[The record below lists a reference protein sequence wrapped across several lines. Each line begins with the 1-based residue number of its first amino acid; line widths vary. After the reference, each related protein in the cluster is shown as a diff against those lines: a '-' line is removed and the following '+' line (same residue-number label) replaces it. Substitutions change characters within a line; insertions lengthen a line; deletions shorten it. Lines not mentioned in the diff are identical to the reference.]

1 VVKYS
6 RFRFLFIVL
15 LVCLAAVAHVAL
27 SVPKDV
33 QAAVSPTTPARTS
46 RPSVTTGLYAQAA
59 RALRQN
65 NLQEA
70 RQLLGELAE
79 SHPKEASRVQLVQ
92 GLYASEA
99 GDPGLAQE
107 LLAASP
113 AGEAA
118 GDNHELEDWRLM
130 LLAESSLANGDSGAA
145 DIAVGALDRLL
156 ASCPDSSLRPQA
168 YLQAARLAREEG
180 DERRTLSLIQDAR
193 KEGVSGKTAVE
204 LENLAWKIGRE
215 TDDDQV
221 SREAGRRLL
230 AEAPLTAGALGVADT
245 FRAMDGDLDWNRI
258 LSAGQVKQRARS
270 FLSVERLSAALD
282 TLDNMPEAQRD
293 VEWHLLR
300 ARVLIESGKPQ
311 DALSALDSAPARSRE
326 DRASIEW
333 ERAVAT
339 ARLARKGDRRSLLE
353 SSHGHLA
360 EAVRLGGETQLSRDT
375 LEDLYDDF
383 LDAGLIPQAVDV
395 LKTLRRV
402 DPGDSTGARDLW
414 ERGWSAYRRNDS
426 NGFETAVTLWA
437 DLAEVYPEH
446 GDAQRGRYWEAR
458 ALEKLGRPGQA
469 RRIYSEMIASSD
481 TSDFYGR
488 RAVVRLGETPV
499 SSEFSEI
506 QLAQASEAK
515 FPSDPR
521 LERAKLLTDLGLDEL
536 ARREMELVEDE
547 ANPRDLLALRALVL
561 GREGK
566 RRESIAL
573 LREAFPALGGPQQST
588 VPEEILRAYYPLDY
602 QDTIVAAARA
612 NGLPPSL
619 VAGIIRQESA
629 FDPRATSPVGAR
641 GLMQLMPPT
650 AKEMASRLDVR
661 SPRNGL
667 YDPEYS
673 IELGA
678 AYVKQLLRMFDG
690 NVELAL
696 AGYNGGPN
704 RILRL
709 WNEAGPS
716 AELDDFV
723 ENLGLEESR
732 DYVKRIL
739 VLADSYRQLY
749 PEAG

>member
-1 VVKYS
+1 VVNYS
-6 RFRFLFIVL
+6 RFRFLVVVL
-15 LVCLAAVAHVAL
+15 LVCIAAVAHVAL

-33 QAAVSPTTPARTS
+33 QAADSLTTPARTS
-46 RPSVTTGLYAQAA
+46 RPSVATSLYAQAA
-59 RALRQN
+59 RALRQR

-70 RQLLGELAE
+70 RQLLQDVAKN
-79 SHPKEASRVQLVQ
+79 HPREAARVQLVE
-92 GLYASEA
+92 GLYASES

-107 LLAASP
+107 LLATTP
-113 AGEAA
+113 D
-118 GDNHELEDWRLM
+118 GDDDHMLEDWRLM
-130 LLAESSLANGDSGAA
+130 LLAESSLANDDTDAA
-145 DIAVGALDRLL
+145 ITALEHLL

-193 KEGVSGKTAVE
+193 REGVSGKAAVE

-215 TDDDQV
+215 IDDDQV

-245 FRAMDGDLDWNRI
+245 FRALDGDLNWNHI

-270 FLSVERLSAALD
+270 FLSLERLSAALD
-282 TLDNMPEAQRD
+282 TLDNMPQAQRD

-300 ARVLIESGKPQ
+300 ARALIQSGKPQ
-311 DALSALDSAPARSRE
+311 DALSALDGAPARSRE
-326 DRASIEW
+326 DRAGVEW

-339 ARLARKGDRRSLLE
+339 AGLASGVAAGDHRALLE
-353 SSHGHLA
+353 SSHEHLA
-360 EAVRLGGETQLSRDT
+360 QAVRLGGETQLSSDT

-395 LKTLRRV
+395 LKTLRRL

-414 ERGWSAYRRNDS
+414 ERGWSAYRRND
-426 NGFETAVTLWA
+426 FERAVTLWA

-446 GDAQRGRYWEAR
+446 GDAQRGRYWQAR
-458 ALEKLGRPGQA
+458 ALEQLGRPGQA

-499 SSEFSEI
+499 SSEI
-506 QLAQASEAK
+506 QLAKASESQ

-536 ARREMELVEDE
+536 ARREMELVEDD
-547 ANPRDLLALRALVL
+547 ANPRDLLALRAIVL

-588 VPEEILRAYYPLDY
+588 VPEEILRAYYPMDY
-602 QDTIVAAARA
+602 QETIVAAARA

-650 AKEMASRLDVR
+650 AKEMASRLDAR
-661 SPRNGL
+661 FPEDGL
-667 YDPEYS
+667 YDPEFS
-673 IELGA
+673 IELGS

-709 WNEAGPS
+709 WNEAGP
-716 AELDDFV
+716 APELDAFV

>member
-1 VVKYS
+1 MKYS
-6 RFRFLFIVL
+6 RFRLSIVVL
-15 LVCLAAVAHVAL
+15 LVCLAAIVHVAL

-33 QAAVSPTTPARTS
+33 QAAVSLTTSARTS
-46 RPSVTTGLYAQAA
+46 RSSVATGLYAQAA
-59 RALRQN
+59 RALRHR

-70 RQLLGELAE
+70 RQLLEQVAE
-79 SHPKEASRVQLVQ
+79 ENPKEAARVELVA
-92 GLYASEA
+92 GLYAAEFGEA
-99 GDPGLAQE
+99 GLAQE
-107 LLAASP
+107 LLAEASGP
-113 AGEAA
+113 
-118 GDNHELEDWRLM
+118 DHELEDWRLM
-130 LLAESSLANGDSGAA
+130 LLAESSLENDDTDAA
-145 DIAVGALDRLL
+145 VAALDHLL
-156 ASCPDSSLRPQA
+156 ASCPESTLRPQA
-168 YLQAARLAREEG
+168 YLQAARLANDEG

-193 KEGVSGKTAVE
+193 REGVSGKAAVE
-204 LENLAWKIGRE
+204 LENLAWKIGRRI
-215 TDDDQV
+215 DDDQV

-282 TLDNMPEAQRD
+282 TLDNVPQGQRD

-311 DALSALDSAPARSRE
+311 DALSALDTASARTRE
-326 DRASIEW
+326 ERASVEW

-339 ARLARKGDRRSLLE
+339 SKLASHGDRRSLLE
-353 SSHGHLA
+353 SSHEHLA
-360 EAVRLGGETQLSRDT
+360 QAVRLGGESQLSRET

-383 LDAGLIPQAVDV
+383 LDAGLVSQAVDV

-414 ERGWSAYRRNDS
+414 ERGWTAYRRNDL
-426 NGFETAVTLWA
+426 ETAVTLWA

-446 GDAQRGRYWEAR
+446 GDAQRGRYWQAR
-458 ALEKLGRPGQA
+458 ALERLGRPDDA
-469 RRIYSEMIASSD
+469 RRIYSGMIASSD

-488 RAVVRLGETPV
+488 RAMARLGEAPV

-506 QLAQASEAK
+506 QLAQASESK

-588 VPEEILRAYYPLDY
+588 VPEEILRAYYPMDY
-602 QDTIVAAARA
+602 KETIVAAARA

-641 GLMQLMPPT
+641 GLMQLMPLT
-650 AKEMASRLDVR
+650 AREMASRLDSR
-661 SPRNGL
+661 APQDGL

-673 IELGA
+673 IELGS
-678 AYVKQLLRMFDG
+678 AYLKQLLKMFDG
-690 NVELAL
+690 NVELAV

-704 RILRL
+704 RIQRL

>member
-6 RFRFLFIVL
+6 RFRLLFVVL
-15 LVCLAAVAHVAL
+15 LVCLAAVVHVAL

-33 QAAVSPTTPARTS
+33 QAAVSPATPARTS
-46 RPSVTTGLYAQAA
+46 HPSVTTGLYAQAA
-59 RALRQN
+59 RALRQR

-70 RQLLGELAE
+70 RQLLGEVAE
-79 SHPKEASRVQLVQ
+79 SHPKEASRVQVVD

-107 LLAASP
+107 LLLAAAP
-113 AGEAA
+113 AGE
-118 GDNHELEDWRLM
+118 GDRELEDWRLM
-130 LLAESSLANGDSGAA
+130 LLAESSLANDDTDA
-145 DIAVGALDRLL
+145 AVGALDRLL

-193 KEGVSGKTAVE
+193 REGVSGKAAVE

-221 SREAGRRLL
+221 SREAGSRLL
-230 AEAPLTAGALGVADT
+230 ASAPLTAGALGVADT

-282 TLDNMPEAQRD
+282 TLDNVPQAQRD

-300 ARVLIESGKPQ
+300 ARVLIESGQPQ
-311 DALSALDSAPARSRE
+311 NALSALTPLDTASGLTRE
-326 DRASIEW
+326 DRASVEW

-339 ARLARKGDRRSLLE
+339 ARLARGSGDRRSLLE
-353 SSHGHLA
+353 SSHEHLA
-360 EAVRLGGETQLSRDT
+360 QAVRLGGETQLSRET

-383 LDAGLIPQAVDV
+383 LDAGLVSQAVDV

-402 DPGDSTGARDLW
+402 DPGDSTGARELW
-414 ERGWSAYRRNDS
+414 ERGWSAYRRND
-426 NGFETAVTLWA
+426 FETAVTLWA

-446 GDAQRGRYWEAR
+446 GDAQRGRYWQAR
-458 ALEKLGRPGQA
+458 ALEQLGRPGEA
-469 RRIYSEMIASSD
+469 RRIYSGMIASSD

-488 RAVVRLGETPV
+488 RAMARLGETPV
-499 SSEFSEI
+499 SSEI
-506 QLAQASEAK
+506 QLAQASESR

-536 ARREMELVEDE
+536 ARREMELVEDD

-588 VPEEILRAYYPLDY
+588 VPEEILRAYYPMDY

-650 AKEMASRLDVR
+650 AREMASRLDSP
-661 SPRNGL
+661 SPRAGL

-673 IELGA
+673 IELGS
-678 AYVKQLLRMFDG
+678 AYLKQLLKMFDG
-690 NVELAL
+690 NVELAV
-696 AGYNGGPN
+696 ASYNGGPN

-709 WNEAGPS
+709 WNEAGP
-716 AELDDFV
+716 APELDAFV

>member
-1 VVKYS
+1 MKDS
-6 RFRFLFIVL
+6 RFRLLAVVL
-15 LVCLAAVAHVAL
+15 LVCLAAVVHVAL

-33 QAAVSPTTPARTS
+33 QAAVTPATPARAS
-46 RPSVTTGLYAQAA
+46 RPAVSTGLYAQAA
-59 RALRQN
+59 RALRRR

-70 RQLLGELAE
+70 RQLLEKVAE
-79 SHPKEASRVQLVQ
+79 THPKESARVQLVE
-92 GLYASEA
+92 GLYAVE
-99 GDPGLAQE
+99 
-107 LLAASP
+107 
-113 AGEAA
+113 AGEAELA
-118 GDNHELEDWRLM
+118 QDLLAEASSPDHELEDWRLM
-130 LLAESSLANGDSGAA
+130 LLAESSLENDDNDG
-145 DIAVGALDRLL
+145 AVGALDRLL
-156 ASCPDSSLRPQA
+156 ASCPDSALRPQA
-168 YLQAARLAREEG
+168 YLQAARLAYDEG

-193 KEGVSGKTAVE
+193 QEGVSGRAAVE
-204 LENLAWKIGRE
+204 MENLAWKIGRAI
-215 TDDDQV
+215 DDDQV

-245 FRAMDGDLDWNRI
+245 FRAMDGELDWGRI
-258 LSAGQVKQRARS
+258 LSAGEVKQRARS

-282 TLDNMPEAQRD
+282 TLDNVPQEQRD

-311 DALSALDSAPARSRE
+311 DALAALDGASARTRE
-326 DRASIEW
+326 ERASVEW
-333 ERAVAT
+333 ERALAT
-339 ARLARKGDRRSLLE
+339 ARLARRGDRALLE
-353 SSHGHLA
+353 SSHEHLA
-360 EAVRLGGETQLSRDT
+360 EAVRLGGENQLSRDA
-375 LEDLYDDF
+375 LEDLYEDF
-383 LDAGLIPQAVDV
+383 LDAGLVPQAVDV

-414 ERGWSAYRRNDS
+414 ERGWNAYRRDDL
-426 NGFETAVTLWA
+426 EMAVTLWA

-446 GDAQRGRYWEAR
+446 GDAQRGRYWQAR
-458 ALEKLGRPGQA
+458 ALERLGRPGDA
-469 RRIYSEMIASSD
+469 RRIYSDMIASSD

-488 RAVVRLGETPV
+488 RAMARLGEAPV
-499 SSEFSEI
+499 SSEISEI
-506 QLAQASEAK
+506 QLAQASESR

-536 ARREMELVEDE
+536 ARREMELVEDQ

-641 GLMQLMPPT
+641 GLMQLMPMT
-650 AKEMASRLDVR
+650 AREMSSRLALRAPQD
-661 SPRNGL
+661 GL

-678 AYVKQLLRMFDG
+678 AYLKQLLRMFDG
-690 NVELAL
+690 NVELAV

-704 RILRL
+704 RIQRL
-709 WNEAGPS
+709 WNEAGP
-716 AELDDFV
+716 APELDDFV

>member
-1 VVKYS
+1 MKDS
-6 RFRFLFIVL
+6 RFRLLTVVL
-15 LVCLAAVAHVAL
+15 LVCLAAVVHVAL

-33 QAAVSPTTPARTS
+33 QAAVTPATSTRAS
-46 RPSVTTGLYAQAA
+46 RPTVSTGLYAQAA
-59 RALRQN
+59 RALRHR

-70 RQLLGELAE
+70 RQLLGEVAE
-79 SHPKEASRVQLVQ
+79 THPQEAARVQLVE
-92 GLYASEA
+92 GLYAVE
-99 GDPGLAQE
+99 
-107 LLAASP
+107 
-113 AGEAA
+113 AGEAELA
-118 GDNHELEDWRLM
+118 RDLLAEASGPDHELEDWRLM
-130 LLAESSLANGDSGAA
+130 LLAESSLENDDNDG
-145 DIAVGALDRLL
+145 AVGALDRLL

-168 YLQAARLAREEG
+168 YLQAARLAFEEG

-193 KEGVSGKTAVE
+193 QEGVSGRAAVE
-204 LENLAWKIGRE
+204 MENLAWKIGRAI
-215 TDDDQV
+215 DDDQV

-245 FRAMDGDLDWNRI
+245 FRAMDGNLDWSRI
-258 LSAGQVKQRARS
+258 LSAGEVKQRARS

-282 TLDNMPEAQRD
+282 TLDNVPQGQRD

-311 DALSALDSAPARSRE
+311 DALAALDGASARTRDE
-326 DRASIEW
+326 KASVEW
-333 ERAVAT
+333 ERALAT
-339 ARLARKGDRRSLLE
+339 ARLAAHGDRRSLLE
-353 SSHGHLA
+353 SSHEHLA
-360 EAVRLGGETQLSRDT
+360 EAVRLGGESQLSRES
-375 LEDLYDDF
+375 LEGLYEDF

-414 ERGWSAYRRNDS
+414 ERGWNAYRRDD
-426 NGFETAVTLWA
+426 FETAVTLWA

-446 GDAQRGRYWEAR
+446 GDAQRGRYWQAR
-458 ALEKLGRPGQA
+458 ALEKLGRPGDA
-469 RRIYSEMIASSD
+469 RRIYSGMIASSD

-488 RAVVRLGETPV
+488 RAMARLGEAPV
-499 SSEFSEI
+499 SSEISEI
-506 QLAQASEAK
+506 QLAQASESR

-521 LERAKLLTDLGLDEL
+521 LDRAKLLTDLGLDEL
-536 ARREMELVEDE
+536 ARREMELVEDA

-602 QDTIVAAARA
+602 QETIVAAARA

-641 GLMQLMPPT
+641 GLMQLMPMT
-650 AKEMASRLDVR
+650 AREMSSRLALRAPQD
-661 SPRNGL
+661 GL

-678 AYVKQLLRMFDG
+678 AYLKQLLRMFDG
-690 NVELAL
+690 NVELAV

-704 RILRL
+704 RIQRL
-709 WNEAGPS
+709 WNEAGP
-716 AELDDFV
+716 APELDDFV

>member
-1 VVKYS
+1 MKHS
-6 RFRFLFIVL
+6 RFRLLFVVL
-15 LVCLAAVAHVAL
+15 LVCLAAVVHVAL

-33 QAAVSPTTPARTS
+33 QAAASPAAPARTS
-46 RPSVTTGLYAQAA
+46 RPSVATGLYAQAA
-59 RALRQN
+59 RALRQS

-70 RQLLGELAE
+70 RQLLAQVAE
-79 SHPKEASRVQLVQ
+79 EHPAEAGRVQVVE
-92 GLYASEA
+92 GLYAVEA

-107 LLAASP
+107 LLASAP
-113 AGEAA
+113 AGE
-118 GDNHELEDWRLM
+118 GDREMEDWRLM
-130 LLAESSLANGDSGAA
+130 LLAESSLANDDTDAA

-156 ASCPDSSLRPQA
+156 ASCPDSALRPQA
-168 YLQAARLAREEG
+168 YLQAARLAYEEG

-193 KEGVSGKTAVE
+193 REGISGRTAIE
-204 LENLAWKIGRE
+204 LENLAWKIGRAI
-215 TDDDQV
+215 DDDQV

-230 AEAPLTAGALGVADT
+230 AEAPLTAGALGVTDT
-245 FRAMDGDLDWNRI
+245 FRAMDGALDWTRI
-258 LSAGQVKQRARS
+258 LSAGQVVQRARS
-270 FLSVERLSAALD
+270 FLSVERLTAALD
-282 TLDNMPEAQRD
+282 TLDNVPQAQRG

-311 DALSALDSAPARSRE
+311 DALSALTPLDTASGLTRE
-326 DRASIEW
+326 EQAGVEW
-333 ERAVAT
+333 ERALAT
-339 ARLARKGDRRSLLE
+339 ARLARSGDRRSRLE
-353 SSHGHLA
+353 SSHEHLA
-360 EAVRLGGETQLSRDT
+360 AAVRLGGESQLSREA

-383 LDAGLIPQAVDV
+383 LDAGLVSQAVDV

-402 DPGDSTGARDLW
+402 DPGDTTGARDLW
-414 ERGWSAYRRNDS
+414 ERGWSAYRRDDL
-426 NGFETAVTLWA
+426 EAAVVLWA
-437 DLAEVYPEH
+437 DLSEVYPEH
-446 GDAQRGRYWEAR
+446 GDAQRGRYWQAR
-458 ALEKLGRPGQA
+458 ALERLGRPGEA
-469 RRIYSEMIASSD
+469 RRIYSGMIASSD

-488 RAVVRLGETPV
+488 RAMDRLGETPV
-499 SSEFSEI
+499 SSELSEI
-506 QLAQASEAK
+506 QLAQASAAK

-536 ARREMELVEDE
+536 ARREMKLVENE

-588 VPEEILRAYYPLDY
+588 VPAEILRAYYPLDY
-602 QDTIVAAARA
+602 QETIVAAARA

-629 FDPRATSPVGAR
+629 FDPRATSTVGAR

-650 AKEMASRLDVR
+650 AREMAERLDV
-661 SPRNGL
+661 SAPRDGL

-673 IELGA
+673 IELGS

-690 NVELAL
+690 NIELAL

-704 RILRL
+704 RIQRL

-716 AELDDFV
+716 PELDDFV
-723 ENLGLEESR
+723 ENLGLAESR

>member
-6 RFRFLFIVL
+6 RFRLLVVVL
-15 LVCLAAVAHVAL
+15 LVCLAAVVHVAL

-33 QAAVSPTTPARTS
+33 QAAVSPTTLARTS
-46 RPSVTTGLYAQAA
+46 RPSVATGLYAQAA
-59 RALRQN
+59 RALRQR

-70 RQLLGELAE
+70 RQLLGDLAE
-79 SHPKEASRVQLVQ
+79 SHPKEASRVQLVA

-107 LLAASP
+107 LLTAAP
-113 AGEAA
+113 AGE
-118 GDNHELEDWRLM
+118 GDRELEDWRLM
-130 LLAESSLANGDSGAA
+130 LLAESSLANDDDDAA
-145 DIAVGALDRLL
+145 VAALDRLL
-156 ASCPDSSLRPQA
+156 ASCPESTLRPQA

-193 KEGVSGKTAVE
+193 REGVSGKAAVE

-230 AEAPLTAGALGVADT
+230 ASAPLTAGALGVADT
-245 FRAMDGDLDWNRI
+245 FRAMDGDLDWSRI

-282 TLDNMPEAQRD
+282 TLDNVPQAQRD

-311 DALSALDSAPARSRE
+311 DALSALDTASARTPARTPE
-326 DRASIEW
+326 DRETRANRANIEW

-339 ARLARKGDRRSLLE
+339 ARLAGGHRGDRRSLLE
-353 SSHGHLA
+353 SSHEHLA
-360 EAVRLGGETQLSRDT
+360 QAVRLGGETQISSDT

-383 LDAGLIPQAVDV
+383 LDAGLVSQAVDV
-395 LKTLRRV
+395 LKTLRRL
-402 DPGDSTGARDLW
+402 DPGDSTGARELW
-414 ERGWSAYRRNDS
+414 ERGWSAYRRND
-426 NGFETAVTLWA
+426 FETAVTLWA

-446 GDAQRGRYWEAR
+446 GDAQRGRYWQAR
-458 ALEKLGRPGQA
+458 ALEQLGRPGEA
-469 RRIYSEMIASSD
+469 RRIYSGMIASSD

-488 RAVVRLGETPV
+488 RAMARLGETPV
-499 SSEFSEI
+499 SSEI
-506 QLAQASEAK
+506 QLAQASESR

-536 ARREMELVEDE
+536 ARREMELVEDD

-588 VPEEILRAYYPLDY
+588 VPEEILRAYYPMDY
-602 QDTIVAAARA
+602 QETIVAAARA

-650 AKEMASRLDVR
+650 AREMASRLDSP
-661 SPRNGL
+661 SPRAGL

-673 IELGA
+673 IELGS
-678 AYVKQLLRMFDG
+678 AYLKQLLKMFDG
-690 NVELAL
+690 NVELAV
-696 AGYNGGPN
+696 ASYNGGPN

-709 WNEAGPS
+709 WNEAGP
-716 AELDDFV
+716 APELDAFV

>member
-1 VVKYS
+1 MKHS
-6 RFRFLFIVL
+6 RFRLLFVVL
-15 LVCLAAVAHVAL
+15 LICLAAVVHVAL
-27 SVPKDV
+27 SVPRNV
-33 QAAVSPTTPARTS
+33 QAAASPVTTARTS
-46 RPSVTTGLYAQAA
+46 RPSVATGLYAQAA
-59 RALRQN
+59 RALRQR

-70 RQLLGELAE
+70 RQLLEEVAE
-79 SHPKEASRVQLVQ
+79 SHPKEAARVELVE
-92 GLYASEA
+92 GFYAMEA
-99 GDPGLAQE
+99 GEAGLAQD
-107 LLAASP
+107 LLAK
-113 AGEAA
+113 AA
-118 GDNHELEDWRLM
+118 GPDHELEDWRLM
-130 LLAESSLANGDSGAA
+130 LLAESSLENDDDNAA

-168 YLQAARLAREEG
+168 YLQAARLAYEEG

-193 KEGVSGKTAVE
+193 REGVAGKAAVE
-204 LENLAWKIGRE
+204 MENLAWKIGQAI
-215 TDDDQV
+215 DDDQV

-245 FRAMDGDLDWNRI
+245 FRAVDGDLDWNRI

-282 TLDNMPEAQRD
+282 TLDNVPQEQRD

-300 ARVLIESGKPQ
+300 ARVLIESGKPN
-311 DALSALDSAPARSRE
+311 DALSALDDARARTRE
-326 DRASIEW
+326 DRASVEW

-339 ARLARKGDRRSLLE
+339 AKLAAGDHRGDRRSLLE

-360 EAVRLGGETQLSRDT
+360 EAVRLGGESQLSHDA

-383 LDAGLIPQAVDV
+383 LDAGLVSQAVDV
-395 LKTLRRV
+395 LKTLRRL
-402 DPGDSTGARDLW
+402 DPGNTTGARELW
-414 ERGWSAYRRNDS
+414 ERGWSAYRRN
-426 NGFETAVTLWA
+426 NFEAAVTLWA
-437 DLAEVYPEH
+437 DLSEVYPEH
-446 GDAQRGRYWEAR
+446 GDAQRGRYWQAR
-458 ALEKLGRPGQA
+458 ALEKLGRPDEA
-469 RRIYSEMIASSD
+469 RRIYSGMIASSD

-488 RAVVRLGETPV
+488 RAMARLGETPV
-499 SSEFSEI
+499 SSDI
-506 QLAQASEAK
+506 QLARASEPR

-521 LERAKLLTDLGLDEL
+521 LERAKLLTDLGLDDL
-536 ARREMELVEDE
+536 ARREMELVEDD

-602 QDTIVAAARA
+602 QETIVAAARA

-650 AKEMASRLDVR
+650 AREMASRLDAR
-661 SPRNGL
+661 SPADGL

-673 IELGA
+673 IELGT
-678 AYVKQLLRMFDG
+678 AYLKQLLKRFDG
-690 NVELAL
+690 NVELAV
-696 AGYNGGPN
+696 ASYNGGPN
-704 RILRL
+704 RIQRL

-716 AELDDFV
+716 PELDDFV

>member
-1 VVKYS
+1 MKYS
-6 RFRFLFIVL
+6 RFRLLAVVLF
-15 LVCLAAVAHVAL
+15 VCLAAVVHVAL

-33 QAAVSPTTPARTS
+33 QAAVSPVTTARTS
-46 RPSVTTGLYAQAA
+46 RPSVATGLYAQAA
-59 RALRQN
+59 RALRQR

-70 RQLLGELAE
+70 RQLLDEVAE
-79 SHPKEASRVQLVQ
+79 SHPKEAARVELVE
-92 GLYASEA
+92 GFYAAEA
-99 GDPGLAQE
+99 GKADLAQE
-107 LLAASP
+107 LLAK
-113 AGEAA
+113 AA
-118 GDNHELEDWRLM
+118 DPDHELEDWRLM
-130 LLAESSLANGDSGAA
+130 LLAESSLKNDDTDAA
-145 DIAVGALDRLL
+145 GIAVGALDHLL

-168 YLQAARLAREEG
+168 YLQAARLAYDEG

-193 KEGVSGKTAVE
+193 REGVSGKAAVE
-204 LENLAWKIGRE
+204 LENLAWKTGQAI
-215 TDDDQV
+215 DDDQV

-258 LSAGQVKQRARS
+258 LSAGEVKQRARS

-282 TLDNMPEAQRD
+282 TLDNVPQAQRD
-293 VEWHLLR
+293 FEWHLLR
-300 ARVLIESGKPQ
+300 ARVLIESGQPK
-311 DALSALDSAPARSRE
+311 DALSALDTAPAHTRE
-326 DRASIEW
+326 DRASVEW

-339 ARLARKGDRRSLLE
+339 ARLAARGDRGDRRSQLE
-353 SSHGHLA
+353 SSHEHLA
-360 EAVRLGGETQLSRDT
+360 EAVRLGGESQLSRDT
-375 LEDLYDDF
+375 LEGLYDDF
-383 LDAGLIPQAVDV
+383 LDAGLVPQAVDV

-414 ERGWSAYRRNDS
+414 ERGWTAYRRDD
-426 NGFETAVTLWA
+426 FETAVTLWA

-446 GDAQRGRYWEAR
+446 GDAQRGRYWQAR
-458 ALEKLGRPGQA
+458 ALEKLGRPGDA
-469 RRIYSEMIASSD
+469 RRIYSGMIASSD

-488 RAVVRLGETPV
+488 RAMARLGETPV
-499 SSEFSEI
+499 SAEFAEI
-506 QLAQASEAK
+506 QLAQASESK

-536 ARREMELVEDE
+536 ARREMELMEDE

-588 VPEEILRAYYPLDY
+588 VPEEILRAYYPMDY
-602 QDTIVAAARA
+602 QETIVAAARA

-650 AKEMASRLDVR
+650 AREMASRLDVR
-661 SPRNGL
+661 APSNGL

-678 AYVKQLLRMFDG
+678 AYLKQLLQMFDG
-690 NVELAL
+690 NVELAV
-696 AGYNGGPN
+696 ASYNGGPN
-704 RILRL
+704 RIQRL
-709 WNEAGPS
+709 WNEAGP
-716 AELDDFV
+716 APELDDFV

>member
-6 RFRFLFIVL
+6 RFRLLVIVL
-15 LVCLAAVAHVAL
+15 LVCLAAVFHVAL

-46 RPSVTTGLYAQAA
+46 RPSVATGLYAQAA
-59 RALRQN
+59 RALRQR

-70 RQLLGELAE
+70 RQLLAEVAE
-79 SHPKEASRVQLVQ
+79 SHPKEASRVQLVE
-92 GLYASEA
+92 GLYASES

-107 LLAASP
+107 LLATTP
-113 AGEAA
+113 ARD
-118 GDNHELEDWRLM
+118 GDHMLEDWRLM
-130 LLAESSLANGDSGAA
+130 LLAESSLANDDTDAA
-145 DIAVGALDRLL
+145 VTALEHLL

-193 KEGVSGKTAVE
+193 REDVSGKAAVE

-230 AEAPLTAGALGVADT
+230 ASAPLTAGALGVADT

-282 TLDNMPEAQRD
+282 TLDNMPQAQRD

-300 ARVLIESGKPQ
+300 ARVLIESGQPQ
-311 DALSALDSAPARSRE
+311 DALSALTPLDTAPGLTRE
-326 DRASIEW
+326 DRAGVEW

-339 ARLARKGDRRSLLE
+339 ARLAAGDHRGDRRSLLE
-353 SSHGHLA
+353 SSHEHLA
-360 EAVRLGGETQLSRDT
+360 QAVRLGGETQLSRDT

-383 LDAGLIPQAVDV
+383 LDAGLVSQAVDV

-414 ERGWSAYRRNDS
+414 ERGWSAYRRSD
-426 NGFETAVTLWA
+426 FEAAVTLWA

-458 ALEKLGRPGQA
+458 ALEKLGRPGDA

-488 RAVVRLGETPV
+488 RAMARLGETPV
-499 SSEFSEI
+499 SSEI
-506 QLAQASEAK
+506 QLAQASESR

-536 ARREMELVEDE
+536 ARREMELVEDD

-588 VPEEILRAYYPLDY
+588 VPEEILRAYYPMDY
-602 QDTIVAAARA
+602 QETIVAAARA

-650 AKEMASRLDVR
+650 AREMASRLDAP
-661 SPRNGL
+661 SPQAGL

-673 IELGA
+673 IELGS
-678 AYVKQLLRMFDG
+678 AYLKQLLKMFDG
-690 NVELAL
+690 NVELAV
-696 AGYNGGPN
+696 ASYNGGPN

-709 WNEAGPS
+709 WNEAGP
-716 AELDDFV
+716 APELDAFV